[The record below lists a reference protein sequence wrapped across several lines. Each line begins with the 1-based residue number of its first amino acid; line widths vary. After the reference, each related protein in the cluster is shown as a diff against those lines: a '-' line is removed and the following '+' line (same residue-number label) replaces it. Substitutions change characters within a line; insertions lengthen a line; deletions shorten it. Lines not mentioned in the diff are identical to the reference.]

1 MRTLIYFIL
10 LTLSSITYAQDKDG
24 VTITVVIENL
34 QNNEGKVSAALYN
47 EATFMK
53 AAPINANEAKP
64 ENNKAS
70 FTLENVQPGEYGI
83 VSLHDL
89 NENGRMDFEESGMPL
104 EPYGVSGNKMSFG
117 PPSWADAKFEVGTE
131 DMTVHIKM

>member
-10 LTLSSITYAQDKDG
+10 LTLSTIGYAQNNDG

-34 QNNEGKVSAALYN
+34 QNNDGKVSAALFN

-53 AAPINANEAKP
+53 AAPITAAEAKP
-64 ENNKAS
+64 ENKAVS
-70 FTLENVQPGEYGI
+70 LVLENVQPGEYGI

-104 EPYGVSGNKMSFG
+104 EAYGVSGNTMSLG